1 MGDEMSALIKCSIN
15 ILSETFF
22 TKVTNHYIV
31 ACRKKMTILFLLFFP
46 FMSFSACATDYHVGP
61 EQEHSNLNSIPWSAL
76 GPGDVVN
83 IHWRDQPYRSKIGLR
98 GRGTADNRIII
109 RGILGPNGQRPII
122 SGNNA
127 VTPTDLQS
135 FFNSQWDEHLA
146 VILIKRQADG
156 ANKDEWGYKPGF
168 ITIEN
173 LRIEGGHERYSFT
186 TGAGSTR
193 NYSRGAGGIWAV
205 LVENFIV
212 RNCEITDN
220 GNGLFVLSKNNNE
233 EETSR
238 NVLVESNYIHSN
250 GTEGGW
256 LEHNIYTQVSGIT
269 FQYNRLG
276 TLRSGAVGST
286 LKDRS
291 SNTVVRYNWIES
303 SARAI
308 DFVEPEDS
316 HDILSQE
323 PNFGD
328 AYVYGNVIINDG
340 LSGNMIHYG
349 GDTGI
354 YDWYRK
360 GTLYFYNNT
369 VMIRS
374 MAAQMYRSRLFD
386 VSTMEETVEMRN
398 NIIHHIGDSNFML
411 MNELGV
417 ANFSGTNWITNTW
430 QQGHESRFAG
440 TINTVGTLLTGNAP
454 GFTDALNNDFRLNIG
469 SPAIGS
475 AVALP
480 ASIVSKHPV
489 NLMYQLHADNQPR
502 TSLNDLGAFDS
513 NEDGIAPLARPTPPA
528 YLNIGISN

>member
-1 MGDEMSALIKCSIN
+1 MSTIFYNSIVKN
-15 ILSETFF
+15 LTTFF
-22 TKVTNHYIV
+22 TYISKTHKT
-31 ACRKKMTILFLLFFP
+31 AHRKKPFSILVLMLSI
-46 FMSFSACATDYHVGP
+46 MSFSACATVYHVGP
-61 EQEHSNLNSIPWSAL
+61 EREHANLNSIPWTTL
-76 GPGDVVN
+76 GAGDIVN
-83 IHWRDQPYRSKIGLR
+83 IHWRSEPYRSKIGIR
-98 GRGTADNRIII
+98 GRGTAESPIII

-127 VTPTDLQS
+127 ITPTDLEG

-146 VILIKRQADG
+146 VVLIKRQADG
-156 ANKDEWGYKPGF
+156 QNSDPWGYKPGF

-186 TGAGSTR
+186 TGTGSSRT
-193 NYSRGAGGIWAV
+193 YSRGAGGIWAV
-205 LVENFIV
+205 LVENFTV

-220 GNGLFVLSKNNNE
+220 GNGLFILSKNNNE

-238 NVLVESNYIHSN
+238 NVLVENNHIHGN

-256 LEHNIYTQVSGIT
+256 LEHNVYTQVSGIT

-340 LSGNMIHYG
+340 RSGNMIHYG

-354 YDWYRK
+354 YEWYRK
-360 GTLYFYNNT
+360 GTLYFYHNT

-374 MAAQMYRSRLFD
+374 TASQMYRSRLFD

-411 MNELGV
+411 MNESGV
-417 ANFSGTNWITNTW
+417 ANFRGTNWITDTW
-430 QQGHESRFAG
+430 QQGHESRFSG
-440 TINTVGTLLTGNAP
+440 TINTEGTLLTGSDP
-454 GFTDALNNDFRLNIG
+454 GFSGALTNSFNLVAG
-469 SPAIGS
+469 SPALGS
-475 AVALP
+475 ASALP
-480 ASIVSKHPV
+480 ANIVTRHPV
-489 NLMYQLHADNQPR
+489 NLMYRLHADSQTR
-502 TSLNDLGAFDS
+502 EALNDLGAFDS
-513 NEDGIAPLARPTPPA
+513 NEEGPSIIARPTPPA
-528 YLNIGISN
+528 YLNIGISND